1 MEELPK
7 KLKKEKEKKSSAAK
21 KEKEITM
28 YWQSLVKIFFDF
40 CVEKKGDEPS
50 FGGMETRNMKELIA
64 ELKRRCEKKGTEWTE
79 QEAINRWN
87 NFLKFS
93 YTDYWLSNNWTLF
106 NLNRQKDKV
115 FYKIAEQIKIDNG
128 QQSIIQSSTG
138 YSSGSQNGQWRNQRE
153 EQANVIDNLFGKV
166 TEHFTKSA
174 D

>member
-1 MEELPK
+1 MPTTEEK
-7 KLKKEKEKKSSAAK
+7 KQKEKKVAAK
-21 KEKEITM
+21 KEKVATPH
-28 YWQSLVKIFFDF
+28 WQMLVKIFFDF
-40 CVEKKGDEPS
+40 CNDKKGDEPS
-50 FGGMETRNMKELIA
+50 FGGMETRNMKEIVKELQRRA
-64 ELKRRCEKKGTEWTE
+64 EKRNIVWTE
-79 QEAINRWN
+79 EVAVSRWS